1 MAVTVKV
8 VEYYYATVED
18 KPGEAQRL
26 MGFCSAHEIDL
37 VNLTA
42 FPVGKGKVQIDLFP
56 LNAGKLISAAQEA
69 SIPLV
74 GPKKAFLIQG
84 DDRKGALIDFHLR
97 LAYAGVNIYAANGT
111 SDGRGGFGFI
121 LWVRPE
127 DFEKAA
133 STLGV
138 E

>member
-1 MAVTVKV
+1 MAGTVRV

-18 KPGEAQRL
+18 KPGEARRL
-26 MGFCSAHEIDL
+26 LGFCSAHGVDL
-37 VNLTA
+37 VNLTV
-42 FPVGKGKVQIDLFP
+42 FPVGKGRAQMDFFP
-56 LNAGKLISAAQEA
+56 KDAEKLKSAAQEA
-69 SIPLV
+69 GIPLV

-84 DDRKGALIDFHLR
+84 ADHPGVLVDHHLR
-97 LAYAGVNIYAANGT
+97 LAYAGVNVYAANGT

-133 STLGV
+133 KALGV
-138 E
+138 D